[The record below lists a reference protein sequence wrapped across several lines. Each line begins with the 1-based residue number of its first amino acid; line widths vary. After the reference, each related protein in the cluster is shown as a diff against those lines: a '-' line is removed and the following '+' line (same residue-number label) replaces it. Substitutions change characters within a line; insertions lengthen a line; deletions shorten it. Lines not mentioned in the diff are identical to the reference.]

1 MSLPQS
7 DPFSYTFA
15 SLHRPF
21 VMYQWGTELIYYS
34 LVKYVGLSGLLMVC
48 AVIGTMTFIGLPLIF
63 SRQLSNVRFAASIIS
78 ILLVLSVCFHVLVRP
93 ELFSY
98 VFLSLFMF
106 WLLEWRRK
114 VFEISASP
122 EKGAETSTFETRKSL
137 LFLQPTMLAWANLH
151 SGFTLGLLA
160 AGLTGITYLFYRS
173 KQIGVTLLIFGPIL
187 LTLFTLLNPYGFH
200 LWAYLP
206 SLYFSRMN
214 LYIDELKPIGL
225 RELTGPTYYPFLILS
240 IYTITLLVRNWRN
253 HLRLSHQSSTPP
265 ADGIWLS
272 TIGIV
277 MSILAGLSARRM
289 ISFTSIVLA
298 YEAIFLL
305 HIFHA
310 ALRPHLE
317 ESEEGTFISGL
328 NKKLEGLFH
337 PTFVSTFVWFGL
349 AALFGSYM
357 VTSRV
362 APPTLPQA
370 SMVLQ
375 VPTGAIQ
382 YLKDHPPTRLF
393 NDAQFGDIIIW
404 QTGGTLPVF
413 IDTRYDMYGN
423 SFVRQYQIMRFCEP
437 GYEKL
442 FNTYGITDVLVP
454 AKSNL
459 AKQIASKTSEWK
471 TVYSDPAA
479 TVFHKVGN

>member
-1 MSLPQS
+1 
-7 DPFSYTFA
+7 
-15 SLHRPF
+15 
-21 VMYQWGTELIYYS
+21 
-34 LVKYVGLSGLLMVC
+34 
-48 AVIGTMTFIGLPLIF
+48 
-63 SRQLSNVRFAASIIS
+63 
-78 ILLVLSVCFHVLVRP
+78 
-93 ELFSY
+93 
-98 VFLSLFMF
+98 
-106 WLLEWRRK
+106 
-114 VFEISASP
+114 
-122 EKGAETSTFETRKSL
+122 
-137 LFLQPTMLAWANLH
+137 
-151 SGFTLGLLA
+151 LA
-160 AGLTGITYLFYRS
+160 AGLTGITYLFYRR